1 MHVPLAEWRYL
12 FATRRLSAPS
22 RAPLGLAARRCARM
36 CWPRRWEAHGSPW
49 KPSRGPPMMPSNL
62 RLGRPPPS

>member
-36 CWPRRWEAHGSPW
+36 CWPRHPSGIPPAWKPMEAHGSPRADH
-49 KPSRGPPMMPSNL
+49 P
-62 RLGRPPPS
+62 